1 MKINNSINQKID
13 LVTEKPGAKPGK
25 KSEPASSGAG
35 ASAGNVTLSTL
46 SSQLQSLEAKVARAE
61 VLDVEKVNE
70 IKSAISSGQFKV
82 DADKVA
88 DGLIS
93 SVKDFLSTQK

>member
-13 LVTEKPGAKPGK
+13 VVTDKPGAKPGK
-25 KSEPASSGAG
+25 KTEQASSSA
-35 ASAGNVTLSTL
+35 ASSESVTISTL
-46 SSQLQSLEAKVARAE
+46 SSQLQSLETKVAKAE
-61 VLDVEKVNE
+61 VFDVEKVSE

>member
-1 MKINNSINQKID
+1 MKINNSISQKID
-13 LVTEKPGAKPGK
+13 VVNDKSGAKPGK
-25 KSEPASSGAG
+25 KSEQASSNAG
-35 ASAGNVTLSTL
+35 AASENVTISTL

-61 VLDVEKVNE
+61 VLDVAKVNE
-70 IKSAISSGQFKV
+70 IKSAITSGQFKV

-93 SVKDFLSTQK
+93 SVKEFLSTQQ

>member
-13 LVTEKPGAKPGK
+13 VVTDKPGAKPGK
-25 KSEPASSGAG
+25 KTEQTSSTATASD
-35 ASAGNVTLSTL
+35 NVTISSL
-46 SSQLQSLEAKVARAE
+46 SSQLQSLEAKVAKAE
-61 VLDVEKVNE
+61 VFDVEKVNE

>member
-13 LVTEKPGAKPGK
+13 VVTDKPGAKPGK
-25 KSEPASSGAG
+25 KSEQASSGAG
-35 ASAGNVTLSTL
+35 AASESVTISTL
-46 SSQLQSLEAKVARAE
+46 SSQLQTLEAKVAKAE